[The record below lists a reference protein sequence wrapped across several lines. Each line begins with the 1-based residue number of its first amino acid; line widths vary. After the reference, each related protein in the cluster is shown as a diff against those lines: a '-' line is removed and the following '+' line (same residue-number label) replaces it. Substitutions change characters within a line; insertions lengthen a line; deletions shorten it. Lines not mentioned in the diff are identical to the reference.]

1 MYWRAGYW
9 QAGYWQAGY
18 WGPAGDVAPP
28 TPTPEPSG
36 GWPSAEEILRH
47 RRTQERAQRI
57 AERTPDEQDRR
68 IPVRA
73 IETVRRVARQ
83 DYTALRDANIQAR
96 ESALRAALDARK
108 QRADAERFEL
118 YVQFLEAELFRLR
131 EEEAVF
137 ALLCI
142 AATVH

>member
-28 TPTPEPSG
+28 TPTPAQNG
-36 GWPSAEEILRH
+36 GWPSADEILRH
-47 RRTQERAQRI
+47 RRAQERAQRI
-57 AERTPDEQDRR
+57 SERKPEAQDRR

-96 ESALRAALDARK
+96 ESALRAALDERK
-108 QRADAERFEL
+108 QRADAERFAL
-118 YVQFLEAELFRLR
+118 YVEFLEAELFRLR